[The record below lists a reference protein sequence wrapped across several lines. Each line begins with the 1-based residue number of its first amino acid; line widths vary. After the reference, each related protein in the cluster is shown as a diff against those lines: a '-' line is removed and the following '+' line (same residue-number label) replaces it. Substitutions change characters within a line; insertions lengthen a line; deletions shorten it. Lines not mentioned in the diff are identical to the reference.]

1 MSIETLTCEPWSG
14 YDGKAE
20 CESEPS
26 VARRQTPQVRCWA
39 GCRPRRSCARTG
51 RSGRCWCGRRSRVF
65 AASSSR
71 DAFLAL
77 ATRDDARSRLVI
89 HHPRRAPARR
99 WERHDGP
106 FGALAADMLP
116 ARGWTLLVNSVE
128 SLIPGGWEILR
139 RFSFLPA
146 ARIDDLMIS
155 YAADG
160 GSVGPHDD
168 ALRRVPA
175 AGAGAA
181 ALAGEPPAR
190 PRASIRTRR
199 SRCCGRSCPRTS
211 GCSSPATCCTCRRAS
226 RTTASPRGRA
236 SRTRSASSRLRTPTC
251 TAASSATSASCWGR
265 TSIRGRSTRIRIS
278 TSAAAAPHEIGDAMV
293 ARMAAVVGGARW
305 SAADVA
311 DFLGRLL
318 THPKP
323 QVRFA
328 PPARPLD
335 RAAFAR
341 RVVARGG
348 PARRLALALPSRGLV
363 RRGRLFLN
371 GEAYAPGRA
380 ALPSLRALLAAR
392 ALPVAAAA
400 RARRRRDAGA
410 AARLVRRRLPADCL
424 TDGLRGDRVTAPVCP
439 RPAQRGEG
447 KGEGRPRRPAR
458 GGSDPPGPAA
468 SG

>member
-1 MSIETLTCEPWSG
+1 MFG
-14 YDGKAE
+14 
-20 CESEPS
+20 
-26 VARRQTPQVRCWA
+26 V
-39 GCRPRRSCARTG
+39 
-51 RSGRCWCGRRSRVF
+51 
-65 AASSSR
+65 AASGSAKAVGPLLGGLSPAAFLRAHWQKRPLLVRQAIPGFRGIVSR

-106 FGALAADMLP
+106 FGALEADMLP

-146 ARIDDLMIS
+146 ARTDDLMIS

-168 ALRRVPA
+168 LYDVFLLQGPGRRRWQVSRQRDRAVDPDAAIKVLRSFVPEDEWVLEPGDMLYLPPGVAHHGVAEGPCFTYSIGFVAPSHADLYRSFFSYLGAL
-175 AGAGAA
+175 
-181 ALAGEPPAR
+181 LGENVD
-190 PRASIRTRR
+190 PRAIYAD
-199 SRCCGRSCPRTS
+199 PD
-211 GCSSPATCCTCRRAS
+211 
-226 RTTASPRGRA
+226 
-236 SRTRSASSRLRTPTC
+236 L
-251 TAASSATSASCWGR
+251 
-265 TSIRGRSTRIRIS
+265 

-305 SAADVA
+305 TAADVA

-341 RVVARGG
+341 RIGARDRRT
-348 PARRLALALPSRGLV
+348 RRLTLALPSRGLL
-363 RRGRLFLN
+363 RRGRLYLN
-371 GEAYAPGRA
+371 GEAYAPARA
-380 ALPSLRALLAAR
+380 ALPSLRALLAER
-392 ALPVAAAA
+392 ALPLPLPRALTGDAPLALLHAWYAA
-400 RARRRRDAGA
+400 GY
-410 AARLVRRRLPADCL
+410 
-424 TDGLRGDRVTAPVCP
+424 LRVI
-439 RPAQRGEG
+439 
-447 KGEGRPRRPAR
+447 
-458 GGSDPPGPAA
+458 
-468 SG
+468 

>member
-1 MSIETLTCEPWSG
+1 MFG
-14 YDGKAE
+14 
-20 CESEPS
+20 
-26 VARRQTPQVRCWA
+26 V
-39 GCRPRRSCARTG
+39 
-51 RSGRCWCGRRSRVF
+51 
-65 AASSSR
+65 AASGSASSVGPLLGGLSPAAFLRAHWQKRPLLVRQAIPGFRGIVSR

-106 FGALAADMLP
+106 FGALEADMLP

-146 ARIDDLMIS
+146 ARTDDLMIS

-168 ALRRVPA
+168 LYDVFLLQGAGRRRWQVSRQRDRAVDPDAAIKVLRSFVPEDEWVLEPGDMLYLPPGVAHHGVAEGPCFTYSIGFVAPSHADVYRSFFSYLGALLGENVDPLAIYQDPDLKSA
-175 AGAGAA
+175 AG
-181 ALAGEPPAR
+181 
-190 PRASIRTRR
+190 
-199 SRCCGRSCPRTS
+199 
-211 GCSSPATCCTCRRAS
+211 
-226 RTTASPRGRA
+226 
-236 SRTRSASSRLRTPTC
+236 
-251 TAASSATSASCWGR
+251 
-265 TSIRGRSTRIRIS
+265 
-278 TSAAAAPHEIGDAMV
+278 APHEIGDAMV

-335 RAAFAR
+335 RAAFGR
-341 RVVARGG
+341 RAVGRGH
-348 PARRLALALPSRGLV
+348 ARRLSLALPSRGLV
-363 RRGRLFLN
+363 RRGRLYLN
-371 GEAYAPGRA
+371 GEAYAPRRA
-380 ALPSLRALLAAR
+380 ALPSLRTLLAAR
-392 ALPVAAAA
+392 ELPLPLPRALAD
-400 RARRRRDAGA
+400 DATLALLHAWYTAGS
-410 AARLVRRRLPADCL
+410 VR
-424 TDGLRGDRVTAPVCP
+424 V
-439 RPAQRGEG
+439 
-447 KGEGRPRRPAR
+447 
-458 GGSDPPGPAA
+458 S
-468 SG
+468 

>member
-1 MSIETLTCEPWSG
+1 MFG
-14 YDGKAE
+14 
-20 CESEPS
+20 
-26 VARRQTPQVRCWA
+26 V
-39 GCRPRRSCARTG
+39 
-51 RSGRCWCGRRSRVF
+51 
-65 AASSSR
+65 AASGSASSVGPLLGGLSPAAFLRAHWQKRPLLVRQAIPGFRGIVSR

-106 FGALAADMLP
+106 FGALEADMLP

-146 ARIDDLMIS
+146 ARTDDLMIS

-168 ALRRVPA
+168 LYDVFLLQGSGRRRWQVSRQRDRAVDPDAAIKVLRSFVPEDEWVLEPGDMLYLPPGVAHHGVAEGPCFTYSIGFVAPSHADVYRSFFSYLGALLGENVDPLAIYQDPDLKSA
-175 AGAGAA
+175 AG
-181 ALAGEPPAR
+181 
-190 PRASIRTRR
+190 
-199 SRCCGRSCPRTS
+199 
-211 GCSSPATCCTCRRAS
+211 
-226 RTTASPRGRA
+226 
-236 SRTRSASSRLRTPTC
+236 
-251 TAASSATSASCWGR
+251 
-265 TSIRGRSTRIRIS
+265 
-278 TSAAAAPHEIGDAMV
+278 APHEIGDAMV

-335 RAAFAR
+335 RAAFGR
-341 RVVARGG
+341 RAVGRGH
-348 PARRLALALPSRGLV
+348 ARRLSLALPSRGLV
-363 RRGRLFLN
+363 RRGRLYLN
-371 GEAYAPGRA
+371 GEAYAPRRA
-380 ALPSLRALLAAR
+380 ALPSLRTLLAAR
-392 ALPVAAAA
+392 ELPLPLPRALAD
-400 RARRRRDAGA
+400 DATLALLHAWYTAGS
-410 AARLVRRRLPADCL
+410 VR
-424 TDGLRGDRVTAPVCP
+424 V
-439 RPAQRGEG
+439 
-447 KGEGRPRRPAR
+447 
-458 GGSDPPGPAA
+458 S
-468 SG
+468 